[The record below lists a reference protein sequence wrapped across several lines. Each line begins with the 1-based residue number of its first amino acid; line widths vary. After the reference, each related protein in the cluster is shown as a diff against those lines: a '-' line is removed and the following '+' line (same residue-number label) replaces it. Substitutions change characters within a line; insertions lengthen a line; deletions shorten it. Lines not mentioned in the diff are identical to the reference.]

1 MSGYETATDEGF
13 LLEGREWKAIGGATA
28 LMTLNV
34 VLMYAFVVTPL
45 AVVNRY
51 LFAYPIVGVLVYGA
65 AITGGQIAAERGI
78 KNDSMGLAV
87 AGVVA
92 LQLAFGTFGAGVL
105 SLAPRSLQ
113 GVILAI
119 TAVVVAV
126 MTAGI
131 GIYVYA
137 RSTSFDHYSRWAT
150 YAFIGGIV
158 AVLVGTF
165 VAPVLLVGFV
175 LIFLG
180 FLFRLGWEMWRIRE
194 GRAAAVSLQAIGLY
208 VAVAGVFVHVLQI
221 VLRLVAR
228 RE

>member
-1 MSGYETATDEGF
+1 MSGFETATDRGF
-13 LLEGREWKAIGGATA
+13 LLESREWKAIGGATA

-34 VLMYAFVVTPL
+34 AVMYVFVVTPL
-45 AVVNRY
+45 AAVNRY
-51 LFAYPIVGVLVYGA
+51 LFAYPIVGVLAYGA
-65 AITGGQIAAERGI
+65 AITGGQIAADRGV
-78 KNDSMGLAV
+78 KSDSPTLAV
-87 AGVVA
+87 TGVVV

-113 GVILAI
+113 GTILAV

-137 RSTSFDHYSRWAT
+137 RSIPFDHYSTWAT

-158 AVLVGTF
+158 AMLVGT
-165 VAPVLLVGFV
+165 VIAPVLLVGFV

-194 GRAAAVSLQAIGLY
+194 ERVAAVSLQAIGLY